1 MAELLPDPDLFIR
14 SLAVPS
20 GSQGIAADLGGMLEV
35 LGAAGFGL
43 TLLET
48 VGIGQGD
55 VAVRQIADQVIVV
68 LQPETGDTIQW
79 QKAGLLEI
87 ADLVVVQKGDL
98 PGSDRMAAEIRE
110 ALNLSETREVP
121 VLRVSAVRNEGF
133 ERLRDRL
140 PS

>member
-20 GSQGIAADLGGMLEV
+20 GSQGIATGLTVMLDVLGG
-35 LGAAGFGL
+35 AGFGL

-55 VAVRQIADQVIVV
+55 VAVRQIADQVVVV
-68 LQPETGDTIQW
+68 LQPETGDAIQW
-79 QKAGLLEI
+79 QKAGLLEV
-87 ADLVVVQKGDL
+87 ADLVVIQKGDL
-98 PGSDRMAAEIRE
+98 PGSDRLAAEINE
-110 ALNLSETREVP
+110 ALNLPGSREVP

-133 ERLRDRL
+133 QTLREKVFH
-140 PS
+140 